1 MKRDME
7 LIRLSLLEVEREEP
21 APDLSGY
28 STRLARGRT
37 VNMPK
42 HGPTSNMQE
51 I

>member
-7 LIRLSLLEVEREEP
+7 RIRLSLLKVEREEP
-21 APDLSGY
+21 PDLSGY

-42 HGPTSNMQE
+42 HGPASNMQE